1 MAQDIPQEEYEDTS
15 QFLPSPV
22 PAPSPHASRV
32 PSPHAVPSHRPDPPV
47 DVTKIYQVAPNG
59 IDLRKV
65 YVALWDF
72 AGSEGDELS
81 VQRGDLVHVADPDP
95 TAEWWAGE
103 GLDAVATAKTGSFGF
118 LPATYFTA
126 AFEEVA

>member
-1 MAQDIPQEEYEDTS
+1 MAQDIPQEEYEDAS
-15 QFLPSPV
+15 LLQFRPSPV
-22 PAPSPHASRV
+22 PAPSPHA
-32 PSPHAVPSHRPDPPV
+32 PLSPHIPSHRPDPPV

-72 AGSEGDELS
+72 AGLEGDELS

-103 GLDAVATAKTGSFGF
+103 GLDADATAKTGSFGF